1 MIEQYQL
8 PVSSMKFCP
17 DCDYEDNTTDLVMKH
32 MVDNHKENILKI
44 QQEREK
50 RYNARMQ
57 IYFISNPP
65 KSPHGQ
71 YSKLCDLE

>member
-32 MVDNHKENILKI
+32 MVDEHKETSS
-44 QQEREK
+44 
-50 RYNARMQ
+50 
-57 IYFISNPP
+57 ISNRKEKKDTMQECRFTLSVILQNHPMV
-65 KSPHGQ
+65 SI
-71 YSKLCDLE
+71 SKLCDLE